1 MSERKTRF
9 QKAMAGSFDNV
20 DVFTN
25 INEIRKLG
33 NEIELLDVI
42 NPTSSTYGKIAE
54 LLSRVKALKEFE
66 LLSDGESLF
75 INHPN

>member
-9 QKAMAGSFDNV
+9 QKAMAGSFDDI

-25 INEIRKLG
+25 INEIKKLG

-42 NPTSSTYGKIAE
+42 NPTSCTYGKIAE

-66 LLSDGESLF
+66 LLSDGENLF

>member
-9 QKAMAGSFDNV
+9 QKAMAGSFDDI

-42 NPTSSTYGKIAE
+42 NPTSCTYGKIAE

>member
-9 QKAMAGSFDNV
+9 QKAMAGSFDDV

-33 NEIELLDVI
+33 NEIELIDVI
-42 NPTSSTYGKIAE
+42 NPTSCTYGKIAE

-66 LLSDGESLF
+66 LLSDGENIS